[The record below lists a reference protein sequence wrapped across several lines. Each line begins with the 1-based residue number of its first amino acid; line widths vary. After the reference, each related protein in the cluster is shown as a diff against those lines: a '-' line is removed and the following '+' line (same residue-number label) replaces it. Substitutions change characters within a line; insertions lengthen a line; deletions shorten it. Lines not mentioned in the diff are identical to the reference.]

1 MPRPCTLCSDLGKTA
16 MCGTCEAEARRFYA
30 AKPDLPEG
38 FHHLRGPFCHAAST
52 LFYQGGEITDCGLR
66 FRDGVD
72 QARAIRLLWALL
84 RSYRTKH
91 EHKIGGVGFLLSQW
105 CEEAA

>member
-1 MPRPCTLCSDLGKTA
+1 MLDIPEITDVDIVFGGADEHLPEWA
-16 MCGTCEAEARRFYA
+16 
-30 AKPDLPEG
+30 DLPEG
-38 FHHLRGPFCHAAST
+38 FHHLRGPFCHAASM